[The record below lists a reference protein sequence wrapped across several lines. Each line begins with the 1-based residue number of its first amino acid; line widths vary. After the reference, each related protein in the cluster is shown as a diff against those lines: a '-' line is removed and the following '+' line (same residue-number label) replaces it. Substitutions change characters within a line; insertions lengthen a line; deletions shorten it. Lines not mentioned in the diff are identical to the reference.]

1 VSFSGGRRHGRIP
14 EQTVALFEKTV
25 ATVRDQV
32 VTALPSSANSSL
44 RADTLEAT
52 LDVVLRDWREN
63 GNTTGLLPEDVNDL
77 RNFIALAASL
87 AGSDLNGQ
95 GRPVYLA
102 LLKGMLNDW
111 LANWN
116 APGDP
121 GPPGEE

>member
-1 VSFSGGRRHGRIP
+1 VSFQGGRRHGRIP
-14 EQTVALFEKTV
+14 EQTVALFEQTV

-32 VTALPSSANSSL
+32 VAALPSSANSSL
-44 RADTLEAT
+44 RADTLEAV

-63 GNTTGLLPEDVNDL
+63 GNTTGLLQEDVNDL
-77 RNFIALAASL
+77 RNFISLAVSL